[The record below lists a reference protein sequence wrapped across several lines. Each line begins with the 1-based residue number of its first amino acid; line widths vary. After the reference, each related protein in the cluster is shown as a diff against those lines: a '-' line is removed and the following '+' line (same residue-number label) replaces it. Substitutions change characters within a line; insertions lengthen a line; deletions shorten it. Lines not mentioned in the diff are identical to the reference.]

1 MKEYE
6 FLLSGRCYDNED
18 DLNSGGKWFQNF
30 AIMPSKNLTVEDIR
44 NLSEEMK
51 EKFGHYEILITN
63 VSFLGKKKKGWL
75 SWFI

>member
-1 MKEYE
+1 
-6 FLLSGRCYDNED
+6 
-18 DLNSGGKWFQNF
+18 
-30 AIMPSKNLTVEDIR
+30 MPSKNLTVEDIR